1 MDGSTP
7 AFEPSPKLSAALDRV
22 FRRYHGWLS
31 TMLRKR
37 YGAAAAEDLA
47 QDTFL
52 RAARYRFDDDVRY
65 PKALLM
71 RIADNLARDQQRR
84 DLSRPLDNVDDETLG
99 SVGYPAP
106 QVEAVTFKEVL
117 LALPPELRDV
127 FILSH
132 VEGLTYAEIARLKG
146 LPLTTV
152 HHRMRKALERVS
164 AAMRDEQD

>member
-7 AFEPSPKLSAALDRV
+7 AFEPSSKLTTALDRL
-22 FRRYHGWLS
+22 FRRYDSWLRG
-31 TMLRKR
+31 MLRKR
-37 YGAAAAEDLA
+37 YGAAMAEDLA
-47 QDTFL
+47 QDTYL
-52 RAARYRFDDDVRY
+52 RAARYRFDEDVRH

-71 RIADNLARDQQRR
+71 RIADNLARDQARR
-84 DLSRPLDNVDDETLG
+84 ERSAPHHQIDEIEREA
-99 SVGYPAP
+99 VAYPAP
-106 QVEAVTFKEVL
+106 QVEAITLKEIL

-127 FILSH
+127 FILNH
-132 VEGLTYAEIARLKG
+132 IEGHTYAAIAELKG